1 MEIQLNQK
9 YTVKVIKIIKC
20 GCIVELDDK
29 STQLIHL
36 SQISNQFVRCPEEFV
51 SVGDVFEALG
61 VPGVKN
67 PVELSLKHLGLT
79 NPYADMR
86 KQRAKRNDSPHTF
99 TEANAN
105 KSNSLHTPHKSFDRT
120 KFNKSNDNMRD
131 YESKHDDYD
140 DNAFNKRNN
149 KSGASRNNANKSHN
163 SAMYDYPTDK
173 QRRKDKRSRDKRH
186 RKDRYFD

>member
-61 VPGVKN
+61 VTGVKN

-79 NPYADMR
+79 SPYADMR
-86 KQRAKRNDSPHTF
+86 KQRAKRNDSSHT
-99 TEANAN
+99 TADNET
-105 KSNSLHTPHKSFDRT
+105 NSLHTPHKSFDKS
-120 KFNKSNDNMRD
+120 KFNKNNDNMRD
-131 YESKHDDYD
+131 YESKHDDYAD
-140 DNAFNKRNN
+140 DAFNKRNS
-149 KSGASRNNANKSHN
+149 KSRTSRNNANKSHN
-163 SAMYDYPTDK
+163 SAMYDYPADK